1 MEVREDLAEAHR
13 DAWTH
18 LAEPGS
24 WWTGAQR
31 IEIANTVLAALAD
44 SEPIPP
50 WGSIS
55 AVDGRLPVNP
65 SAPTFAHDV
74 AYRIA
79 RHAGTLTED
88 WYAKASDELG
98 PLPYVELVGIVTTVA
113 AVARFCR
120 NIGVEVPEFPSPAT
134 DQPTG
139 DVPDEVVEPELNWVP
154 VAAPADQT
162 AAVMQAYSAVPG
174 EFRNFRRMADAQY
187 LPAESM
193 VDPTWQRR
201 EDGLTRPQVELVASR
216 ISQLRECFY

>member
-1 MEVREDLAEAHR
+1 MEVRADLADAHR

-24 WWTGAQR
+24 WWTGEQR
-31 IEIANTVLAALAD
+31 LELAKTVLDALSD

-55 AVDGRLPVNP
+55 AVDGRIPVISMAP
-65 SAPTFAHDV
+65 SFAHDV

-88 WYAKASDELG
+88 WYEKASDELG

-113 AVARFCR
+113 AVSRFSR
-120 NIGVEVPEFPSPAT
+120 SIGVDVPEFPSPVVGE
-134 DQPTG
+134 PTG
-139 DVPDEVVEPELNWVP
+139 DAPVDLVDPELNWVP

-162 AAVMQAYSAVPG
+162 AAVMQAYTAVPS
-174 EFRNFRRMADAQY
+174 EFQNYLQMASAQY
-187 LPAESM
+187 MPAAEM
-193 VDPTWQRR
+193 GDPAWTRR
-201 EDGLTRPQVELVASR
+201 EGGLTRPQTELIASR
-216 ISQLRECFY
+216 VAQLRECFY